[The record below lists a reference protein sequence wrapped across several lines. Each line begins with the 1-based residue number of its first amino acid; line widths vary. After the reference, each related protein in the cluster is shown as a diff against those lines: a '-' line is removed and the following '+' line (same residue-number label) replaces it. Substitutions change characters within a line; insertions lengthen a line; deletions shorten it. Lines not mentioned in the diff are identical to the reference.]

1 MTLFFPRDA
10 THYKKDGRTKEKKQ
24 ATEGMKRMG
33 NESKKESK
41 DCTHCFYGMNG
52 VGKQTN
58 SIVCSIKCGVIQ
70 RAVDGK
76 GIGRRVIDNPS
87 TRSSKE
93 KSEAAPICCT
103 TLLTAESLLEEL
115 KVW

>member
-10 THYKKDGRTKEKKQ
+10 THYKKDGGTREEKQ
-24 ATEGMKRMG
+24 AAKMKRIEE
-33 NESKKESK
+33 ESKKSPK
-41 DCTHCFYGMNG
+41 YRNHCFYGMSG

-58 SIVCSIKCGVIQ
+58 SIVCSIKRGVIR

-76 GIGRRVIDNPS
+76 GIGRRVIENPS

-93 KSEAAPICCT
+93 KSEAAPIC
-103 TLLTAESLLEEL
+103 
-115 KVW
+115 

>member
-1 MTLFFPRDA
+1 MRA
-10 THYKKDGRTKEKKQ
+10 E
-24 ATEGMKRMG
+24 
-33 NESKKESK
+33 KESK
-41 DCTHCFYGMNG
+41 NGNHCFYGMSG

-58 SIVCSIKCGVIQ
+58 SIVCSIKRGVIQ

-93 KSEAAPICCT
+93 KSEAAPIC
-103 TLLTAESLLEEL
+103 
-115 KVW
+115 

>member
-10 THYKKDGRTKEKKQ
+10 THYKKDGGTKEEKQ
-24 ATEGMKRMG
+24 AAKMKRREE
-33 NESKKESK
+33 ESKKKSK
-41 DCTHCFYGMNG
+41 DCNHCFYGMKG

-58 SIVCSIKCGVIQ
+58 SIVCSIKRGVIQ

-76 GIGRRVIDNPS
+76 GIGRRVIENPS

-93 KSEAAPICCT
+93 KSEAAPIC
-103 TLLTAESLLEEL
+103 
-115 KVW
+115 

>member
-10 THYKKDGRTKEKKQ
+10 THYKKDGGTREEKQ
-24 ATEGMKRMG
+24 AAKMKRREE
-33 NESKKESK
+33 ESKKSLK
-41 DCTHCFYGMNG
+41 YRNHCFYGMSG

-58 SIVCSIKCGVIQ
+58 SIVCSIKRGVIR

-76 GIGRRVIDNPS
+76 GIGRRVIENPS

-93 KSEAAPICCT
+93 KSEATPIC
-103 TLLTAESLLEEL
+103 
-115 KVW
+115 

>member
-1 MTLFFPRDA
+1 MR
-10 THYKKDGRTKEKKQ
+10 RE
-24 ATEGMKRMG
+24 
-33 NESKKESK
+33 KESQ
-41 DCTHCFYGMNG
+41 DGNRSFYGMSG

-58 SIVCSIKCGVIQ
+58 SIVCSIKRGVIQ

-93 KSEAAPICCT
+93 KSEAAPIC
-103 TLLTAESLLEEL
+103 
-115 KVW
+115 